1 VGSRRQEQAE
11 ALSAPT
17 VHPTDFEPALAGQH
31 TYVTRRRLGRLDA
44 ALICVVTIA
53 LTTALPTVLIVPNT
67 SDDIGRPA
75 VIMCMLMFA
84 WWIASRSHPRLA
96 MSGPQP
102 IRWAVLI
109 LLLSMLLSHAAGFER
124 GLTALEVNAADR
136 MLLTIAAF
144 FGVILMVA
152 DGLSNWDRMRFV
164 LKTIVWGAVFMSLIG
179 LLQILL
185 PFDPVEYLKL
195 PGLQARP
202 LIGLQER
209 GSGFRVAATT
219 THYLEL
225 SGSLALAFPIA
236 MHFATH
242 PPTPKQRRWYV
253 FATAVIAVGV
263 LLTISRTGII
273 AIGMA
278 TLILMPMWGWRQRY
292 NVLALGVA
300 MFMALSVAAPSMSRT
315 LINLFAD
322 FSSDPSITSRT
333 DRYEFVAFYFAQR
346 PWFGR
351 GSGTWVPPMY
361 QYLDNQWLRT
371 ALENGIIG
379 VAARA
384 TVHQIAMSV
393 AIIAVKRAATKED
406 RHLALALAATQVQAM
421 FISYTFDSM
430 AYSTYVTILGAMIG
444 MCGTIWRFTHPA
456 RRVRTSTAHWFGP

>member
-1 VGSRRQEQAE
+1 VGTRRQKQAE

-17 VHPTDFEPALAGQH
+17 VHPTDFEPALAGH
-31 TYVTRRRLGRLDA
+31 STYVTRRRLGRIDA
-44 ALICVVTIA
+44 ALVCVVTMVL
-53 LTTALPTVLIVPNT
+53 LTAFPTVMIVPST

-75 VIMCMLMFA
+75 VILCMLMFA

-109 LLLSMLLSHAAGFER
+109 LLLSMLVSHAAGFER
-124 GLTALEVNAADR
+124 GLTAIEVNAADR
-136 MLLTIAAF
+136 MLLSIAAF
-144 FGVILMVA
+144 FGVMLLVA
-152 DGLSNWDRMRFV
+152 DGLPNWDRMRFV
-164 LKTIVWGAVFMSLIG
+164 LKAVVWGCAFMALIG
-179 LLQILL
+179 FLQIVL
-185 PFDPVEYLKL
+185 PFDPAEYLKL

-236 MHFATH
+236 MHFATY
-242 PPTPKQRRWYV
+242 PPTPKQRRWY
-253 FATAVIAVGV
+253 AAAAAMIAVGV

-273 AIGMA
+273 AMGMA
-278 TLILMPMWGWRQRY
+278 ALILMPLWGWRQRY
-292 NVLALGVA
+292 NVLVLGAA
-300 MFMALSVAAPSMSRT
+300 MFGALSVAAPSMART
-315 LINLFAD
+315 LVNLFAD
-322 FSSDPSITSRT
+322 FNSDPSITSRT

-346 PWFGR
+346 PWLGR

-371 ALENGIIG
+371 ALENGIVG
-379 VAARA
+379 VAALA
-384 TVHQIAMSV
+384 MVHLIAMTV
-393 AIIAVKRAATKED
+393 AFIAVKRAATKED
-406 RHLALALAATQVQAM
+406 RHLALGLAATQLQAM

-430 AYSTYVTILGAMIG
+430 AYSTYVTILGVMIG
-444 MCGTIWRFTHPA
+444 MCGTVWRFTHPA
-456 RRVRTSTAHWFGP
+456 GRVRTSTSHWYGS